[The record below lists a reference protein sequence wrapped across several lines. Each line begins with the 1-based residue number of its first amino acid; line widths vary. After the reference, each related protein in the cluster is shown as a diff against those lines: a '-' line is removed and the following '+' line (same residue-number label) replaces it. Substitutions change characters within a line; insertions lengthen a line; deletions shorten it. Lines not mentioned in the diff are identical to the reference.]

1 MGRWTL
7 TALVINSIIGSGI
20 FGLPSIVAGYLGKR
34 SPIAYL
40 IAGAGIAVIVAC
52 FAELASQFG
61 ASGGPYLYAREAFGR
76 FVGIE
81 VGWLQWAIKVTAAAA
96 AAILFGDYLV
106 EFWPAARE
114 PLPRLAI
121 LTLLVGF
128 LAAVNIRGI
137 KAGATANNIFTLAK
151 LAPLIFFAVA
161 GGVFVLAH
169 HSPAATADAATVA
182 PSYPTRNWFEAVIVL
197 TFPFGGFE
205 GAVVPMAEA
214 KDVRRDAPFALFT
227 GLAVVAAVY
236 CTIQFVVV
244 SVLPDAAASNRP
256 LADAARQMWGPTGAS
271 LMSLGALISVYGF
284 LTALMLHTPRLMLA
298 LGEKGDFPR
307 VLARI
312 HPRFRTP
319 HVSTLAFAVIL
330 WCLAAWGSFQGNVIL
345 SSVGRLVVYGFTCAA
360 LPVLRRKSPGADSY
374 RLPAGNAIAMLGV
387 LLVALLASQLSLLE
401 VIVVV
406 ATVALAVTS
415 WVWPQQ
421 RAG

>member
-61 ASGGPYLYAREAFGR
+61 ASGGPYLYARAAFGR

-106 EFWPAARE
+106 EFWPAASE
-114 PLPRLAI
+114 PLPRLAV

-137 KAGATANNIFTLAK
+137 KASAAANNIFTVAK
-151 LAPLIFFAVA
+151 LAPLIFFAAA
-161 GGVFVLAH
+161 GGIFVLGH
-169 HSPAATADAATVA
+169 HSPVETAATAA
-182 PSYPTRNWFEAVIVL
+182 PSFPARNWFEAVIVL

-214 KDVRRDAPFALFT
+214 KDVRRDAPFALFA
-227 GLAVVAAVY
+227 GVAVVAAVY

-244 SVLPDAAASNRP
+244 SVLPDAAATSRP
-256 LADAARQMWGPTGAS
+256 LADAARQIWGPAGAS

-307 VLARI
+307 ILARI

-319 HVSTLAFAVIL
+319 HIATLAFAVIL
-330 WCLAAWGSFQGNVIL
+330 WCVAAWGSFQGNVLL

-360 LPVLRRKSPGADSY
+360 LPVLRRKNPNAESY
-374 RLPAGNAIAMLGV
+374 RLPAGNLIAALGV
-387 LLVALLASQLSLLE
+387 VLVAVLASQLTLLE
-401 VIVVV
+401 AVVVV
-406 ATVALAVTS
+406 ATVVLAVGS
-415 WVWPQQ
+415 WLWPQ
-421 RAG
+421 AHTA